1 MNQAQQHCVDL
12 SITVPNSLP
21 PNTYTAVIQYNLL
34 VN

>member
-12 SITVPNSLP
+12 TIVVPNSQP
-21 PNTYTAVIQYNLL
+21 AGTYTAVIQYNLL